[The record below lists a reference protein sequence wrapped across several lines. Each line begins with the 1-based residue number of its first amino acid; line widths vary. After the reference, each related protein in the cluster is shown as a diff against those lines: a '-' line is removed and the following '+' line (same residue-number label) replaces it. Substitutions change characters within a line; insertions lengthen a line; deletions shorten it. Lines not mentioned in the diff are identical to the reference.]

1 MGGGVDG
8 RGGIDGISVGIYLI
22 SLTNLGLAPL
32 CLRNPALE
40 RSAGSLF
47 GREGGGTLVLWAFT
61 YISIASSYARVP
73 W

>member
-8 RGGIDGISVGIYLI
+8 RVGIDGISVGIYLI
-22 SLTNLGLAPL
+22 SLTNLGLAPR
-32 CLRNPALE
+32 CWRSPALE

>member
-1 MGGGVDG
+1 MRSPRREGPRTDSTDSKTKSGT
-8 RGGIDGISVGIYLI
+8 R
-22 SLTNLGLAPL
+22 
-32 CLRNPALE
+32 RNPALE